1 MLDQNRSS
9 NELVSGEHLN
19 DDSLTHQ
26 DLIAAGKLDSVGE
39 DICAIP
45 DKGKSPCKTFF
56 ELPGEIRNIIY
67 GFALFDP
74 GEVNWIFD
82 VWRNNE
88 DRDYDCWWQSNVPTT
103 ALLLGAVNKQMR
115 QESRAILWTKTF
127 LMRLG
132 EEAYHHDY
140 LRTFFM
146 MAEGTEIPAPQV
158 QALHS
163 PSPSLSGYAGFQKIL
178 SALDSCRG
186 LKELDFELPV
196 SYIFRNDGDALRAHF
211 AGKPLMSAGLENFAT
226 IIESLPLLK
235 DLYLDLNDYS
245 LDDKS
250 CNPDQRFFEFAFRG
264 MREVKLFKAVEERLQ
279 ASQIWNNSGVVNKV
293 PRVGFTGK
301 TYVSIFYK
309 YLDPMFSGDKIM
321 DYETWLEWKEAGGK
335 NWWEAAEVMVTGIE
349 HLQGKEAK
357 DDWSLGLEGGTLIRG
372 RIFICTPDGTCY
384 LDVIVLSRFLHTL

>member
-9 NELVSGEHLN
+9 NELASGVHLN
-19 DDSLTHQ
+19 DDSLAHQ
-26 DLIAAGKLDSVGE
+26 GLSAPGKLDSVEE

-45 DKGKSPCKTFF
+45 DKGKSPCKMFF

-67 GFALFDP
+67 GFALFDL

-115 QESRAILWTKTF
+115 QESRAILWTKII

-140 LRTFFM
+140 LRTFFT

-158 QALHS
+158 QALHN

-196 SYIFRNDGDALRAHF
+196 SYIFRNDGDALRAYF
-211 AGKPLMSAGLENFAT
+211 TGKPLVSAGLENFAT

-250 CNPDQRFFEFAFRG
+250 CNPDQRFFEFAFTG
-264 MREVKLFKAVEERLQ
+264 MRGFKLFKAVKERLQ
-279 ASQIWNNSGVVNKV
+279 ASQIWSNSGVVNKV

-301 TYVSIFYK
+301 TYVSILYK
-309 YLDPMFSGDKIM
+309 YLNPMFSGDKIM
-321 DYETWLEWKEAGGK
+321 DYDTWLEWKEAGGK

-349 HLQGKEAK
+349 HLQWKEAK

-384 LDVIVLSRFLHTL
+384 LDIIV

>member
-26 DLIAAGKLDSVGE
+26 GLIAAGKLDSVGE

-146 MAEGTEIPAPQV
+146 MTEGTEIPAPQV

-264 MREVKLFKAVEERLQ
+264 IREVKLFKAVEERLQ

-309 YLDPMFSGDKIM
+309 YLDSMFSGDKIM